1 MASNRTSGREEVT
14 EGNGWVPSPLAQA
27 PTLQPPRRRRRPA
40 LLALAVAM
48 VVLGALGA
56 AYLATTL
63 GQTTAV
69 IAVARPVPWG
79 QTITAEDLA
88 EARVSADPALTPI
101 PYADRD
107 EVVGRMAATDL
118 LPGTL
123 LAREAITEQRFPPS
137 GQQLVGVG
145 VSAVQLPVTPLRAG
159 DDVLLIPLTSGG
171 PPAPSTVTSSTAA
184 LPTVQAT
191 VLRAGEPGTDGLRV
205 VDVLVDA
212 ADGPDVAAR
221 AAAGLIAIVV
231 VASE

>member
-1 MASNRTSGREEVT
+1 MAKSRTSPPEDAV
-14 EGNGWVPSPLAQA
+14 EGNGWVPPPLPKA
-27 PTLQPPRRRRRPA
+27 PTLPPPRRRRRPA
-40 LLALAVAM
+40 LMALAVAM

-56 AYLATTL
+56 AYLASSL
-63 GQTTAV
+63 GQTSSV
-69 IAVARPVPWG
+69 VAVARPVPWG
-79 QTITAEDLA
+79 QTITAADLA

-107 EVVGRMAATDL
+107 QVIGRTAAADL

-123 LAREAITEQRFPPS
+123 LPHDAVTDQRFPRP
-137 GQQLVGVG
+137 GQQLVGIG
-145 VSAVQLPVTPLRAG
+145 VSAVQAPVTPLRPG
-159 DDVLLIPLTSGG
+159 DDVLLVPLTRDGIPA
-171 PPAPSTVTSSTAA
+171 PPATAASTVA
-184 LPTVQAT
+184 AT

-231 VASE
+231 VAGE